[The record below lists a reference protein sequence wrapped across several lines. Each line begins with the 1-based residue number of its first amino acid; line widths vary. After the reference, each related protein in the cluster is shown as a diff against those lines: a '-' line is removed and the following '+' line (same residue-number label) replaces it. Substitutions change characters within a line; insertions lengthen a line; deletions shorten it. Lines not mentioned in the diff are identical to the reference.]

1 MVPLGILSNYFH
13 LPIPGPNDPRHSLRE
28 GKKCVSS
35 LPPLEIFTLAS
46 VKGHSGSVCSP
57 QMDRDCPILA
67 SCSRLC
73 SCYYCL
79 HISAPPTPHPP
90 RSPAACTFSFGT
102 ISALYTQSANAKL
115 SLWCCQCS
123 SAPCVFGTVIGSNEQ
138 EISPMSFHQ
147 TVWHL
152 STARTVSSWLNKAT
166 SKLSRQVR

>member
-79 HISAPPTPHPP
+79 HISAPPTPRPP

-102 ISALYTQSANAKL
+102 NLTLSELFQQNLGQKHSRKPHLLEKFSSTPSPANFL
-115 SLWCCQCS
+115 S
-123 SAPCVFGTVIGSNEQ
+123 
-138 EISPMSFHQ
+138 
-147 TVWHL
+147 
-152 STARTVSSWLNKAT
+152 K
-166 SKLSRQVR
+166 